1 MELQNAVSC
10 DDMMT
15 CWRVLVLTT
24 DLTRTRCDAEL
35 AAEVSRVYIYP
46 ISAMSSN
53 YPNYLLPMVDNS

>member
-1 MELQNAVSC
+1 M
-10 DDMMT
+10 
-15 CWRVLVLTT
+15 LTT

-53 YPNYLLPMVDNS
+53 YPNYLLPVVDNS